1 MKFAEFKEGMLIHG
15 GPVTVTEAEMLHF
28 ARQYDPQATY
38 VSLWLPELRGLPI
51 EQRHTPFMLSEPQF
65 AGLDYPRL
73 EHIPENWKPYIS
85 SAA

>member
-1 MKFAEFKEGMLIHG
+1 MASDPRRARAFNALRQ
-15 GPVTVTEAEMLHF
+15 
-28 ARQYDPQATY
+28 ARQYDPDAAY
-38 VSLWLPELRGLPI
+38 VSLWLPELRGLPV

-73 EHIPENWKPYIS
+73 EHIPENWKPYIP